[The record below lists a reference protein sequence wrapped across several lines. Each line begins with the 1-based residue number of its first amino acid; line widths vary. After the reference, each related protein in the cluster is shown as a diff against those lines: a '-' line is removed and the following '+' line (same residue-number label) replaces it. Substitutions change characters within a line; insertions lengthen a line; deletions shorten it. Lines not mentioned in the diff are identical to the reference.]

1 MLVVASCEA
10 REVVHELKADVGE
23 VESLTGVGKVDCGV
37 HSDRKWPAP
46 GHGMTL

>member
-1 MLVVASCEA
+1 MLVVGRAGGEK
-10 REVVHELKADVGE
+10 EVHELKADVCE

-46 GHGMTL
+46 GHGMRQ